1 MEKILIENITVE
13 PFSIKY
19 VEDVTEI
26 HSNVLDGWSMKSLIG
41 DLANTATHSFV
52 AVYGGRALGFCS
64 YLVVDDAELIFVCTH
79 PSFRGQGIATKLL
92 TDTIVNYIPV
102 GITRIVLEV
111 RSKNDSAIG
120 LYEKLGF
127 VKLGTRK
134 GFYSTPSDDAIVMEL
149 DKFGVKELD

>member
-1 MEKILIENITVE
+1 MNMLLENITIE

-26 HSNVLDGWSMKSLIG
+26 HSHVLDGWSMKSLIS
-41 DLANTATHSFV
+41 DLANTSTHSFV
-52 AVYGGRALGFCS
+52 AAYDGRALAFCS
-64 YLVVDDAELIFVCTH
+64 YLVADDAELIFVCTH

-92 TDTIVNYIPV
+92 TDTIVNDIHV
-102 GITRIVLEV
+102 GITRVVLEV
-111 RSKNDSAIG
+111 RSRNDSAIG
-120 LYEKLGF
+120 LYEKMGF

-134 GFYSTPSDDAIVMEL
+134 GFYSTPADDAIVMEL